1 MVCFILLTEVCK
13 SGKWQGVF
21 YAKYTCDPLLTETA
35 TLKDLRENESEAF
48 DRLCLE
54 LDHSSNGWRALGK
67 ECKIKD
73 ETLQQIKTPFSCTKL
88 VLEKLK
94 ANNPDL
100 SLQDIGDVLEKMNR
114 KDVRKELEL
123 LPGNVSYRFLW
134 KKKLKCFM
142 FRMTIPLRERT
153 RFKVKKKLCILS
165 PKLFDSK

>member
-1 MVCFILLTEVCK
+1 MI
-13 SGKWQGVF
+13 
-21 YAKYTCDPLLTETA
+21 ETA

-73 ETLQQIKTPFSCTKL
+73 ETLQQIKTPFSCTKP

-134 KKKLKCFM
+134 KKN
-142 FRMTIPLRERT
+142 
-153 RFKVKKKLCILS
+153 
-165 PKLFDSK
+165 

>member
-1 MVCFILLTEVCK
+1 MI
-13 SGKWQGVF
+13 
-21 YAKYTCDPLLTETA
+21 ETA
-35 TLKDLRENESEAF
+35 TLKDLENESEAF
-48 DRLCLE
+48 YRLCLE

-134 KKKLKCFM
+134 KKN
-142 FRMTIPLRERT
+142 
-153 RFKVKKKLCILS
+153 
-165 PKLFDSK
+165 